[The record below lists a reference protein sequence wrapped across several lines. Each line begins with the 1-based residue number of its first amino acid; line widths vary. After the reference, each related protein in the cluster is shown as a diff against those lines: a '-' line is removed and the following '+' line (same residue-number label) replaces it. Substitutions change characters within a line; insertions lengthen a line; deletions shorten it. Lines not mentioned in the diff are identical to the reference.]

1 MCGMEYRLKKG
12 SVYEGKVEK
21 VDFPNKATVWVT
33 DEDGHKEK
41 AIVKNAIPGQTV
53 RFCVNKKRKGHCEG
67 RLMEVVEKSPLETN
81 PACPHFGKCGG
92 CTYQTVAYEE
102 QLKIKSAQVEKL
114 LSEVVSGELPFEG
127 IIGSPVTEEYRNKM
141 EFSFGDEYKDGP
153 LALGLHKRNSMYDI
167 VPVTECKII
176 DEDYR
181 KILTCVQDYAIEK
194 ELPFLHKLSHEG
206 YLRHLLVRKSVKT
219 GQILVDIVTTTQI
232 EHDFTELVN
241 RLTSIEYKGTLTG
254 VLHTFNDSLADAVI
268 NEKTELLYGQDYI
281 EEELLGLRFKIT
293 PFSFFQTNSL
303 GAEVLYSKARE
314 YVLSG
319 GFGDVAGVD
328 DTGAASA
335 VGNSDAA
342 VTAKAAGNVEVQGN
356 AGSKPV
362 IYDLYTGTGTIAQ
375 MLSPVA
381 SKVIGVE
388 IVAEAVEAAKKN
400 AAQNGLTNCEF
411 IADDVLKA
419 LDNIEIKPDFIVLD
433 PPRDGIHPKA
443 LEKIIDYG
451 VDRMVYISCKPTSLA
466 RDLVTLQERGYKVE
480 KCCCVDMFPNT
491 VHVETVVLLSKGAKG
506 PVDLCS
512 ARTEVERR
520 LVDSKKVKVDF
531 SLEDMDLSEFKGKAT
546 YEQIKAYV
554 LEQTG
559 LKVSSL
565 YIAQIK
571 KKCGLDVG
579 ENFNLPKSENAKQ
592 PQCTPDKEEAI
603 MQAFKHF
610 GIV

>member
-33 DEDGHKEK
+33 DEDGQKEK

-114 LSEVVSGELPFEG
+114 LNEVVSGELPFEG

-194 ELPFLHKLSHEG
+194 ELPFQHKLSHEG

-319 GFGDVAGVD
+319 GFGDVDGVD
-328 DTGAASA
+328 GAGADSVAGNADDTVS
-335 VGNSDAA
+335 
-342 VTAKAAGNVEVQGN
+342 AKAAGNVNVQGN

-388 IVAEAVEAAKKN
+388 IVAEAVEAAKK
-400 AAQNGLTNCEF
+400 AGGKV
-411 IADDVLKA
+411 IGVDVDQKA
-419 LDNIEIKPDFIVLD
+419 
-433 PPRDGIHPKA
+433 
-443 LEKIIDYG
+443 IIDGDYG
-451 VDRMVYISCKPTSLA
+451 EGMTVTSATKGLRPTTINALTDIIVGGKWSDYA
-466 RDLVTLQERGYKVE
+466 GKIVTLGLVPGDDPSANYVQLAETTQFGDGFTKDDYAALVKG
-480 KCCCVDMFPNT
+480 MFDGTIT
-491 VHVETVVLLSKGAKG
+491 VSNDT
-506 PVDLCS
+506 S
-512 ARTEVERR
+512 AEP
-520 LVDSKKVKVDF
+520 
-531 SLEDMDLSEFKGKAT
+531 AT
-546 YEQIKAYV
+546 TNV
-554 LEQTG
+554 NVSWLG
-559 LKVSSL
+559 NLK
-565 YIAQIK
+565 
-571 KKCGLDVG
+571 
-579 ENFNLPKSENAKQ
+579 
-592 PQCTPDKEEAI
+592 
-603 MQAFKHF
+603 
-610 GIV
+610 

>member
-33 DEDGHKEK
+33 DEDGQKEK

-102 QLKIKSAQVEKL
+102 QLKIKSTQVEKL
-114 LSEVVSGELPFEG
+114 LREVVSGELPFEG

-181 KILTCVQDYAIEK
+181 KILTCVQNYAIEK
-194 ELPFLHKLSHEG
+194 ELPFQHKLSHEG

-219 GQILVDIVTTTQI
+219 GQILVDIITTTQI

-241 RLTSIEYKGTLTG
+241 RLTSIEYKGTLVG

-335 VGNSDAA
+335 VGNSDAV
-342 VTAKAAGNVEVQGN
+342 VTAKAAGNVKVQGN

-491 VHVETVVLLSKGAKG
+491 GHVETVVLLSKGK
-506 PVDLCS
+506 
-512 ARTEVERR
+512 
-520 LVDSKKVKVDF
+520 VDSKKIRVEF
-531 SLEDMDLSEFKGKAT
+531 SLEDMDMSEFQDGAT
-546 YEQIKAYV
+546 YTQIKDYV
-554 LEQTG
+554 LEHTG

-565 YIAQIK
+565 YISQIK
-571 KKCGLDVG
+571 RKCGIGVG
-579 ENFNLPKSENAKQ
+579 KNYNLPKSEDSRQ
-592 PQCTPDKEEAI
+592 PQCPPEKEKAI
-603 MQAFKHF
+603 REAFKYF
-610 GIV
+610 GMI

>member
-33 DEDGHKEK
+33 DEDGQKEK

-102 QLKIKSAQVEKL
+102 QLKIKSTQVEKL
-114 LSEVVSGELPFEG
+114 LSEVVSGEFPFEG

-194 ELPFLHKLSHEG
+194 ELPFQHKLSHEG

-319 GFGDVAGVD
+319 GFGNVAGVD

-491 VHVETVVLLSKGAKG
+491 GHVETVVLLSKGM
-506 PVDLCS
+506 VNS
-512 ARTEVERR
+512 R
-520 LVDSKKVKVDF
+520 KVKVDF

-579 ENFNLPKSENAKQ
+579 ENFNLAKSENARQ
-592 PQCTPDKEEAI
+592 PQCTSEKEDAI
-603 MQAFKHF
+603 MQAFRHF
-610 GIV
+610 GII

>member
-33 DEDGHKEK
+33 DEDGQKEK

-92 CTYQTVAYEE
+92 CTYQTLAYEE

-194 ELPFLHKLSHEG
+194 ELPFQHKLSHEG

-342 VTAKAAGNVEVQGN
+342 VTAKVAGNVEVQGN

-491 VHVETVVLLSKGAKG
+491 GHVETVVLLSH
-506 PVDLCS
+506 
-512 ARTEVERR
+512 
-520 LVDSKKVKVDF
+520 KKPDGHINVKV
-531 SLEDMDLSEFKGKAT
+531 EFGEGEGKVPLDNIAKRAEEYKPKERVT
-546 YEQIKAYV
+546 YKMIKEYIEAKY
-554 LEQTG
+554 G
-559 LKVSSL
+559 FKVHTA
-565 YIAQIK
+565 YIAEVK
-571 KKCGLDVG
+571 RDLGLPMYDA
-579 ENFNLPKSENAKQ
+579 PNAVEELKQ
-592 PQCTPDKEEAI
+592 PRKHPTAEKVEAI
-603 MQAFKHF
+603 KDALKHF
-610 GIV
+610 EII

>member
-33 DEDGHKEK
+33 DEDGQKEK

-194 ELPFLHKLSHEG
+194 ELPFQHKLSHEG

-319 GFGDVAGVD
+319 GFGDVAGAAG
-328 DTGAASA
+328 TMAASV
-335 VGNSDAA
+335 VGNSD
-342 VTAKAAGNVEVQGN
+342 VTETVNVAGNVSDNGN
-356 AGSKPV
+356 SGSKPV

-466 RDLVTLQERGYKVE
+466 RDLITLQERGYKVE

-491 VHVETVVLLSKGAKG
+491 GHVETVVLLSKG
-506 PVDLCS
+506 
-512 ARTEVERR
+512 E
-520 LVDSKKVKVDF
+520 VDSKKIRVEF
-531 SLEDMDLSEFKGKAT
+531 SLEDMDMSEFQDGAT
-546 YEQIKAYV
+546 YPQIKEYV
-554 LEQTG
+554 LEHTG
-559 LKVSSL
+559 LKVSNL
-565 YIAQIK
+565 YISQIK
-571 KKCGLDVG
+571 RKCGIGVG
-579 ENFNLPKSENAKQ
+579 KNYNLPKSEDSRQ
-592 PQCTPDKEEAI
+592 PQCPPEKEKAI
-603 MQAFKHF
+603 REAFKYF
-610 GIV
+610 GMI

>member
-33 DEDGHKEK
+33 DEDGQKEK

-181 KILTCVQDYAIEK
+181 KILTCVQNYAIEK
-194 ELPFLHKLSHEG
+194 ELPFQHKLSHEG

-303 GAEVLYSKARE
+303 GAEVLFTLRHVSMCFLADLEMWLVLQALWLPVLRGIQMLRRLLMLRE
-314 YVLSG
+314 MLVIMEIL
-319 GFGDVAGVD
+319 
-328 DTGAASA
+328 AASRF
-335 VGNSDAA
+335 
-342 VTAKAAGNVEVQGN
+342 
-356 AGSKPV
+356 

-419 LDNIEIKPDFIVLD
+419 LDNIEIKPDFIVL
-433 PPRDGIHPKA
+433 R
-443 LEKIIDYG
+443 
-451 VDRMVYISCKPTSLA
+451 STS
-466 RDLVTLQERGYKVE
+466 
-480 KCCCVDMFPNT
+480 
-491 VHVETVVLLSKGAKG
+491 
-506 PVDLCS
+506 
-512 ARTEVERR
+512 
-520 LVDSKKVKVDF
+520 
-531 SLEDMDLSEFKGKAT
+531 
-546 YEQIKAYV
+546 
-554 LEQTG
+554 
-559 LKVSSL
+559 
-565 YIAQIK
+565 
-571 KKCGLDVG
+571 
-579 ENFNLPKSENAKQ
+579 
-592 PQCTPDKEEAI
+592 
-603 MQAFKHF
+603 
-610 GIV
+610 

>member
-33 DEDGHKEK
+33 DEDGQKEK

-92 CTYQTVAYEE
+92 CTYQTVAYKE
-102 QLKIKSAQVEKL
+102 QLKIKSTQVEKL
-114 LSEVVSGELPFEG
+114 LREVVSGELPFEG

-194 ELPFLHKLSHEG
+194 ELPFQHKLSHEG

-241 RLTSIEYKGTLTG
+241 RLTSIEYNGTLTG

-319 GFGDVAGVD
+319 GFGNVAGVD

-491 VHVETVVLLSKGAKG
+491 GHVESTVLLQRRGAD
-506 PVDLCS
+506 P
-512 ARTEVERR
+512 A
-520 LVDSKKVKVDF
+520 
-531 SLEDMDLSEFKGKAT
+531 
-546 YEQIKAYV
+546 
-554 LEQTG
+554 
-559 LKVSSL
+559 
-565 YIAQIK
+565 
-571 KKCGLDVG
+571 
-579 ENFNLPKSENAKQ
+579 
-592 PQCTPDKEEAI
+592 
-603 MQAFKHF
+603 H
-610 GIV
+610 

>member
-33 DEDGHKEK
+33 DEDGQKEK

-181 KILTCVQDYAIEK
+181 KILTCVQNYAIEK
-194 ELPFLHKLSHEG
+194 ELPFQHKLSHEG

-491 VHVETVVLLSKGAKG
+491 GHVETVVLLSKG
-506 PVDLCS
+506 V
-512 ARTEVERR
+512 
-520 LVDSKKVKVDF
+520 VDSRKVKVDF
-531 SLEDMDLSEFKGKAT
+531 SLEDIDLSEFKGKAT

-579 ENFNLPKSENAKQ
+579 ENFNLPKSENARQ
-592 PQCTPDKEEAI
+592 PQCTPEKEEAI

>member
-1 MCGMEYRLKKG
+1 MCGMEYRLNKG

-33 DEDGHKEK
+33 DEDGQKEK

-67 RLMEVVEKSPLETN
+67 RLMEVVEMSPLETN

-102 QLKIKSAQVEKL
+102 QLKIKSTQVEKL
-114 LSEVVSGELPFEG
+114 LSEVVSGEFPFEG

-194 ELPFLHKLSHEG
+194 ELPFQHKLSHEG

-319 GFGDVAGVD
+319 GFGNVAGVD

-411 IADDVLKA
+411 ITDDVLKA

-491 VHVETVVLLSKGAKG
+491 GHVETVVLLSKGM
-506 PVDLCS
+506 VNS
-512 ARTEVERR
+512 R
-520 LVDSKKVKVDF
+520 KVKVDF

-579 ENFNLPKSENAKQ
+579 ENFNLAKSENARQ
-592 PQCTPDKEEAI
+592 PQCTSEKEDAI
-603 MQAFKHF
+603 MQAFRHF
-610 GIV
+610 GII

>member
-33 DEDGHKEK
+33 DEDGQKEK

-67 RLMEVVEKSPLETN
+67 RLMEVVEKSPLETS

-194 ELPFLHKLSHEG
+194 ELPFQHKLSHEG

-319 GFGDVAGVD
+319 GFGDVAGAAG
-328 DTGAASA
+328 TMAASV
-335 VGNSDAA
+335 VGNSD
-342 VTAKAAGNVEVQGN
+342 VTETVNVAGNVSDNGN
-356 AGSKPV
+356 SGSKPV

-491 VHVETVVLLSKGAKG
+491 GHVETVVLLSKG
-506 PVDLCS
+506 
-512 ARTEVERR
+512 E
-520 LVDSKKVKVDF
+520 VDSKKIRVEF
-531 SLEDMDLSEFKGKAT
+531 SLEDMDMSEFQDGAT
-546 YEQIKAYV
+546 YTQIKDYV
-554 LEQTG
+554 LEHSG
-559 LKVSSL
+559 LKVSNL
-565 YIAQIK
+565 YISQIK
-571 KKCGLDVG
+571 RKCGIGVG
-579 ENFNLPKSENAKQ
+579 KNYNLPKSEDSRQ
-592 PQCTPDKEEAI
+592 PQCPPEKEKAI
-603 MQAFKHF
+603 REAFKYF
-610 GIV
+610 GII

>member
-33 DEDGHKEK
+33 DEDGQKEK

-194 ELPFLHKLSHEG
+194 ELPFQHKLSHEG

-319 GFGDVAGVD
+319 GFGDVAGAAG
-328 DTGAASA
+328 TMAASVA
-335 VGNSDAA
+335 WNSDVTETVNVAENVNDNGNS
-342 VTAKAAGNVEVQGN
+342 
-356 AGSKPV
+356 GSKPV

-491 VHVETVVLLSKGAKG
+491 GHVETVVLLSQQK
-506 PVDLCS
+506 PDDTIEIDLDLDELDATS
-512 ARTEVERR
+512 AE
-520 LVDSKKVKVDF
+520 L
-531 SLEDMDLSEFKGKAT
+531 KAT
-546 YEQIKAYV
+546 YQEIKDYV
-554 LEQTG
+554 LKEFG

-565 YIAQIK
+565 YISQVK
-571 KKCGLDVG
+571 RKCGIEVG
-579 ENFNLPKSENAKQ
+579 ENYNLPKSENARV
-592 PQCTPDKEEAI
+592 PQCPKEKEDAI
-603 MQAFKHF
+603 KAALKYFAM
-610 GIV
+610 I